1 LARIKNVNRIFIF
14 FVFFSSNV
22 LYQENNQIYLILK
35 KKNFLFNIVYLLNK
49 HFLINLD
56 QLLDLWAIDFPQKFF
71 RFLLTYKFSTF
82 LFHFN
87 FFIRLPLQEEYNK
100 VKSLTLLYSS
110 VNWLEREVWDMFGI
124 FFENHIDLRRI
135 LTDYGFLGYPLRKDF
150 PLLGFVE
157 IKYNLDFSCLLLE
170 PIELVQEFRF
180 FDIQSPWLYQ
190 V

>member
-1 LARIKNVNRIFIF
+1 
-14 FVFFSSNV
+14 
-22 LYQENNQIYLILK
+22 
-35 KKNFLFNIVYLLNK
+35 
-49 HFLINLD
+49 
-56 QLLDLWAIDFPQKFF
+56 
-71 RFLLTYKFSTF
+71 